1 MTNQALHISPID
13 VLMQYAPL
21 TLQQSLS
28 RSEFKALAETFP
40 DLQLERSKNGKVTI
54 MSPVNKG
61 SGKLEAYL
69 ITIVGYWVI
78 QNELGE
84 SYSSSTG
91 IELPDGAIKSPD
103 CAWVSDQRLLATANQ
118 SDDEYLKVV
127 PDFVVELRSKSDRVS
142 SLQKKMEDIWMQNGV
157 RLAWLIDP
165 YQEKAWIYRERRDP
179 QLIEGFSDKILSG
192 EEVIPGLELPLN
204 KLSLK

>member
-1 MTNQALHISPID
+1 M
-13 VLMQYAPL
+13 
-21 TLQQSLS
+21 
-28 RSEFKALAETFP
+28 AETFP

-192 EEVIPGLELPLN
+192 EEVMPGLELPLN